1 MVGGD
6 ERLVDHHPARVLRS
20 LDQQVGQRRDR
31 HVWLVGAVQEVWK
44 QQLLLFY
51 IKTHFHVA
59 LKCGSLRRRISA
71 LSFVLYLQ
79 SRCFFFGP
87 MISSVVALHT
97 AFARPWKYESLKSN
111 IVGFSNPEGFQ
122 TLFEI

>member
-31 HVWLVGAVQEVWK
+31 HVRLVGAVQEVWK
-44 QQLLLFY
+44 QQLVLF
-51 IKTHFHVA
+51 TLRHFDVA
-59 LKCGSLRRRISA
+59 LKCDSLRRRLSA
-71 LSFVLYLQ
+71 SSFVLYLQ

-111 IVGFSNPEGFQ
+111 IMGFSNPVSFQ
-122 TLFEI
+122 TFFEI